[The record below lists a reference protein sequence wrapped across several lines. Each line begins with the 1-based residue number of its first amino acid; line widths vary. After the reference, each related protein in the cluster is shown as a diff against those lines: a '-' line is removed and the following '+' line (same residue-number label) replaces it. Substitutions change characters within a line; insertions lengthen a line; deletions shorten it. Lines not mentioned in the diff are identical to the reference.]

1 MWVGCDAL
9 AIGGGSLPS
18 RERGKGRERR
28 GREKGRERGGEFEG
42 EYACDFIFLFFIF
55 FCRGYRTWSI
65 FRLGNDYLYN
75 FNMSLEVILNNPP
88 KGKRIYIKKKLKN
101 LISFKKNPSRLKNKS
116 LIKSINIQML
126 ITYILKIQ
134 LVQVGIDLDKSTKL
148 DL

>member
-1 MWVGCDAL
+1 
-9 AIGGGSLPS
+9 
-18 RERGKGRERR
+18 
-28 GREKGRERGGEFEG
+28 
-42 EYACDFIFLFFIF
+42 
-55 FCRGYRTWSI
+55 
-65 FRLGNDYLYN
+65 
-75 FNMSLEVILNNPP
+75 MSLEVILNNPP

-126 ITYILKIQ
+126 ITYILEIQ